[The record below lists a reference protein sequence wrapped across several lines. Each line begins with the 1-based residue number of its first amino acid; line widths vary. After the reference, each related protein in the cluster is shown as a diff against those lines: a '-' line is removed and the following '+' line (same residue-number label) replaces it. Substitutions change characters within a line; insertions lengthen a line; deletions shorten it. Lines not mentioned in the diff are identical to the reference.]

1 MTVTAWDLGS
11 GADLRFFLEFVGADG
26 TVHQEPLAA
35 CVTARLEDA
44 LPVRSFQW
52 AKGASHFPGS
62 WWSSTTGAHVGFES
76 WLERDHVMAM
86 DFDPDITGI
95 ASQPFWL
102 HWQDE
107 DGRARRHAPDFFA
120 RRSGG
125 SGLVVDVRPDDRIPA
140 KDAAVFRTTAAACGQ
155 AGWEFRWA
163 GTIDPVVRAN
173 IRWLSRYRHPRCRRD
188 PAAAELLEAFVPGM
202 PLLAG
207 VSQVGDPVVVLPVA
221 YHLLWRRELACDM
234 SALLGSASTAWR
246 VPGGTSR

>member
-1 MTVTAWDLGS
+1 MTVAALDLGS

-26 TVHQEPLAA
+26 TGHREPLAA

-62 WWSSTTGAHVGFES
+62 WWSSTTGDHVGFES

-102 HWQDE
+102 HWRDE

-120 RRSGG
+120 RRADG

-140 KDAAVFRTTAAACGQ
+140 KDAGVFRMTAAACGQ
-155 AGWEFRWA
+155 AGWEFRRA

-173 IRWLSRYRHPRCRRD
+173 VRWLSRYRHPAMPPRSGGCGTAGGVRAGH
-188 PAAAELLEAFVPGM
+188 AAAGRRCAGRGPRRGPAGGLSPA
-202 PLLAG
+202 LA
-207 VSQVGDPVVVLPVA
+207 A
-221 YHLLWRRELACDM
+221 
-234 SALLGSASTAWR
+234 
-246 VPGGTSR
+246 